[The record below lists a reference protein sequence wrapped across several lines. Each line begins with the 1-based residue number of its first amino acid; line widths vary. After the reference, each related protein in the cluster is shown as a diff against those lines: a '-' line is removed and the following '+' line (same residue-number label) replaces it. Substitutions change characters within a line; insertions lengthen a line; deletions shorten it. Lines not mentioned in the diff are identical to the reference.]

1 MPNPYFSFK
10 QFTIQQENSP
20 LKVTTDACL
29 LGAYAFTTAPQYIL
43 DIGTGTGI
51 LAIMAAQRFEKAI
64 IVGIEADEA
73 AADQARQ
80 NTSASPWNDRIVIKT
95 GRIQD
100 FVKTDPVKSDLILC
114 NPPYYQADLVSSDP
128 RAGFARHSL
137 GLSFNELAFAAS
149 MLIAARGK
157 IFLIL
162 PPREFEML
170 EKEMYFFGFTLFD
183 KLSIYNL
190 HARPLYRIIG
200 GFSREKL
207 MYSEKNLLSRE
218 NNSAY
223 SDGYRELLKDFYLGF

>member
-10 QFTIQQENSP
+10 QFTIQQENSA

-29 LGAYAFTTAPQYIL
+29 LGAYAFAREPQNIL

-51 LAIMAAQRFEKAI
+51 LAIMAAQRFEKASI
-64 IVGIEADEA
+64 IGIDADEM

-80 NTSASPWNDRIVIKT
+80 NAHACPWNDRIFIKA

-137 GLSFNELAFAAS
+137 GLTFHELAFAAGI
-149 MLIAARGK
+149 LIADKGK
-157 IFLIL
+157 IFVIL
-162 PPREFEML
+162 PPREFEKL
-170 EKEMYFFGFTLFD
+170 QKEMLFVGLRLFD
-183 KLSIYNL
+183 KLSIYSL
-190 HARPLYRIIG
+190 PERPLYRIIG
-200 GFSREKL
+200 GFSSENL
-207 MYSEKNLLSRE
+207 AYGEKNLLIRE
-218 NNSAY
+218 NNSGY
-223 SDGYRELLKDFYLGF
+223 SAGYRKLLKDFYLGF